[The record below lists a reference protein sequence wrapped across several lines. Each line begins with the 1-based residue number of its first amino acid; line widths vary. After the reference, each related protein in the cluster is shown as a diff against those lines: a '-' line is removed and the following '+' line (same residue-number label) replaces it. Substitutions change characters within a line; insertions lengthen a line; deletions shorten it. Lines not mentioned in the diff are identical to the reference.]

1 MPKKPPFPFM
11 VFHEAFDLPDGR
23 NRITLL
29 NDPNTPADVKD
40 AIRRDFKAS
49 LETAEQMAKR
59 DTQRARHAKNHEL
72 RDRVMAD
79 LRRDLRGRPLRGEPK
94 RVAALHDVPVL
105 RVRKWIEQ
113 LRGKPL
119 PPSSSARQKR
129 GLADWR
135 TVYYGEALRA
145 QNRSAARH
153 PKKSKT

>member
-1 MPKKPPFPFM
+1 MSKKPQFPFM

-29 NDPNTPADVKD
+29 NDPNTSADVKD

-59 DTQRARHAKNHEL
+59 DTQRARHARNHDL

-79 LRRDLRGRPLRGEPK
+79 VRRDSRGRPLRGEPK

-119 PPSSSARQKR
+119 TPSSLSRYR
-129 GLADWR
+129 WGSADWR

-145 QNRSAARH
+145 QNRVAARH
-153 PKKSKT
+153 PKKRKT